1 MNQSLGFSLVLTAA
15 LAIAGCGGENSGS
28 TGGGGTGTGATGGTG
43 TGGTGTGGTGTG
55 GTSTGG
61 TSTGGTSTGGTS
73 TGGTTSSGGS
83 GGGAAPQCT
92 TDASKCQLVND
103 CCNCVGIGAGEPAPT
118 CNIPECFVDTCT
130 GLGLQNSVNAQ
141 CAAGQC
147 VAGFVCD
154 TSKALCNSL
163 PPNCPAGTV
172 ASVSGACWGGC
183 VAPTECLSVDSCD
196 ACKGGLVC
204 VQDETMLGPVY
215 HCVAAPEE
223 CGGAPTCA
231 CMGAAVCAGTYHVC
245 NESAAGLT
253 CSCPEC

>member
-1 MNQSLGFSLVLTAA
+1 MNQTLGFSLVLTAA

-28 TGGGGTGTGATGGTG
+28 TGGGGTSTGGTG
-43 TGGTGTGGTGTG
+43 TGATGGTGTGGTGTG

-61 TSTGGTSTGGTS
+61 TSTGGSTGGTS

-83 GGGAAPQCT
+83 GGAAPQCT

-103 CCNCVGIGAGEPAPT
+103 CCNCLAIGPGEPAPT

-130 GLGLQNSVNAQ
+130 GLGLQNPVNAQ

-172 ASVSGACWGGC
+172 PTVSGACWGGC

-215 HCVAAPEE
+215 HCVAAPPE
-223 CGGAPTCA
+223 CSGAATCA
-231 CMGAAVCAGTYHVC
+231 CMGASVCAGTYHVC